1 MKVKDFAEQFKS
13 QLFIQGLV
21 QGNMTEDQALDVDSM
36 MRNKLSF
43 CPLSQDC
50 VTDIYCAELST
61 GVTVVSCD
69 SLAGAGDSNRLVTNY
84 YQLEPESIRAS
95 RAGVSTL
102 RTQEQLGYAV
112 IMTLTNCLSP

>member
-21 QGNMTEDQALDVDSM
+21 QGNVTEDQALDVDSM

-61 GVTVVSCD
+61 GVTVVNCD
-69 SLAGAGDSNRLVTNY
+69 SLAGAGD